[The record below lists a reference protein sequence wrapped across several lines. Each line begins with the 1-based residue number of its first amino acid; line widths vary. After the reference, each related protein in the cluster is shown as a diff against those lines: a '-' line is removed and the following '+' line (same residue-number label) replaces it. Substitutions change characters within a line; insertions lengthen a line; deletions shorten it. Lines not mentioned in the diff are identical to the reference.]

1 MSDGAA
7 KLCYDFNPNRE
18 QKRDATYI
26 RSRKHELRTIRHKA
40 SLLIQTTSSN
50 LNQSTT
56 MPDIAQMSPKA
67 EFTTDKEPDIPQH
80 SENAG
85 TKIKKTAAEPE
96 EKENRVVEKKEE
108 EGGKPSKAD
117 ITNLLDTVQPQTPSL
132 NSLLPNTNF
141 TNDQAPTTTTT
152 AYTKTA
158 KQTTQTIQTTL
169 KSTFTNHP
177 YLSTFLLSHLL
188 LSGLP
193 IALFLIGLVV
203 SVSLAASAFTL
214 FAFLILGPVLAV
226 TGFLAVCAWVSFW
239 VGWMGWGVVR
249 GWLYSSSG
257 SGSASGSGEAD
268 VPFSPKLGGAIAG
281 SGGRDRD
288 HGDGKE
294 RGSSWVSV
302 GDGGGDRVE
311 MENS

>member
-1 MSDGAA
+1 
-7 KLCYDFNPNRE
+7 
-18 QKRDATYI
+18 
-26 RSRKHELRTIRHKA
+26 
-40 SLLIQTTSSN
+40 
-50 LNQSTT
+50 

-85 TKIKKTAAEPE
+85 TKIKMTAAKPE
-96 EKENRVVEKKEE
+96 EKENRVVEKKE

-117 ITNLLDTVQPQTPSL
+117 ITNLLDTVQPQAPSL

-141 TNDQAPTTTTT
+141 TNDQTPTTTTT

-257 SGSASGSGEAD
+257 SGSGFGSASGGGGEAD

-288 HGDGKE
+288 HGGGSGDGDGKE